1 MVADVD
7 GLEQEG
13 SVDDESVRSDGDV
26 SCIDVDEDDAY
37 WDDEAGTP
45 TPRPPTTGK
54 SKLKGNMSRLR
65 SFDQA
70 AAGRPQPLLRKSMS
84 HLTRLPPSHDQAK
97 ADQ

>member
-1 MVADVD
+1 MVTDVD

-26 SCIDVDEDDAY
+26 SYIDVDEDDAY
-37 WDDEAGTP
+37 WDDEASTP
-45 TPRPPTTGK
+45 TPRQTTGK
-54 SKLKGNMSRLR
+54 SKLKGSMSRLR

-84 HLTRLPPSHDQAK
+84 HLTRVPSHDEAK